1 MDEKGKGLMSSF
13 GFAAKEVFLIVSQTF
28 GICTLLNQLSFL
40 SIKTVNKY
48 FITDFHKSFEY

>member
-28 GICTLLNQLSFL
+28 CSTKLVFCP
-40 SIKTVNKY
+40 
-48 FITDFHKSFEY
+48 